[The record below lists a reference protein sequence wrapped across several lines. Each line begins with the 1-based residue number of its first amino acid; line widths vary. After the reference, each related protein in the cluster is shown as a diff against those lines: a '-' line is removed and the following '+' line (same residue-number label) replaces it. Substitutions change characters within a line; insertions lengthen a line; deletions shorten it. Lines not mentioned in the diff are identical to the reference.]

1 MELAKDLS
9 AKYQEILTLEIQVVV
24 DNSKDVVFIFVRKP
38 ARAGPHLHTLQHVA
52 MKFRARLRIW
62 ARDPQI
68 EPQAE

>member
-38 ARAGPHLHTLQHVA
+38 ARAGPHLHT
-52 MKFRARLRIW
+52 K
-62 ARDPQI
+62 I
-68 EPQAE
+68 ESSTRSNMLP